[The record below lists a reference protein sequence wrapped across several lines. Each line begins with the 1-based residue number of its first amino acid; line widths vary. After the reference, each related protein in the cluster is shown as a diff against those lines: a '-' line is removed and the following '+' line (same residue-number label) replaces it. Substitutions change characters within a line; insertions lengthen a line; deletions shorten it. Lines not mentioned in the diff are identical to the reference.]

1 MKLQDIQQDMFL
13 KVGEL
18 VSPEQVELI
27 YGSPI
32 YDHEFK
38 DLNDCLR
45 RFQINTSV
53 RMRHF
58 LSQTAHVSG
67 GLNWMQ
73 EQSDGLA
80 YEGNSDLGNIYLGDG
95 PRYKGAGVMHLT
107 GRINYQAFSDFIDDP
122 MVMNGVNYVSRT
134 YPFSS
139 AGFWWHQA
147 HMNELCDRGASVEQ
161 ITLQVNGAC
170 NGFAE
175 PREYYIKA
183 CAVIPD

>member
-38 DLNDCLR
+38 DLNDCLL
-45 RFQINTSV
+45 RFQINTAV
-53 RMRHF
+53 RIRHF

-67 GLNWMQ
+67 GLSLMQ
-73 EQSDGLA
+73 EQSNGLA